1 MTEKQQR
8 AYDWAKN
15 QKFTSVSAQYAR
27 ILAELVDELQAKINC
42 IYMPVDKVVRIPEE
56 QGEAK

>member
-8 AYDWAKN
+8 AYDWAKS

-27 ILAELVDELQAKINC
+27 ILAELVDELQTNVK
-42 IYMPVDKVVRIPEE
+42 IPEE
-56 QGEAK
+56 QEEAQ

>member
-15 QKFTSVSAQYAR
+15 QKFTSVAAQYAR
-27 ILAELVDELQAKINC
+27 ILAELVDELQAKN
-42 IYMPVDKVVRIPEE
+42 DDDEQEE
-56 QGEAK
+56 AQ